1 MKRFVRMTG
10 DGPRVTRTAPG
21 ESVTSRALSVLD
33 AFDEQHAA
41 LTLSQVARRS
51 GLPVATAHRRLA
63 DLVASRLLHR
73 RADGRY
79 EIGARMWHLGLLSR
93 PTTMREAALPHLQ
106 DLVTLTGL
114 TAHVAVLDGLAAL
127 VVDRIGGSRAVLT
140 RHSPG
145 GRLPLYCTAVG
156 KVLLAFAPVTVQD
169 QALRALVAHT
179 SHTITDPGVVR
190 RQIREIDR
198 TRLASSRQEHRDGV
212 ASIAVPVFRAGAVVA
227 AIGLLAPLR
236 AGVDTHAEALRSCSA
251 QVARS
256 LAALERVPED

>member
-1 MKRFVRMTG
+1 MAGER
-10 DGPRVTRTAPG
+10 PRVARTAPG

-51 GLPVATAHRRLA
+51 GLPVATAHRRVA
-63 DLVASRLLHR
+63 DLVDSRLLHR

-106 DLVTLTGL
+106 DLVSLTGL

-127 VVDRIGGSRAVLT
+127 VVDRIGGSRTVLT

-156 KVLLAFAPVTVQD
+156 KVLLAFAPAGVQD

-179 SHTITDPGVVR
+179 RHTVTDPEAVR

-198 TRLASSRQEHRDGV
+198 TRLASSRQEHRNGV
-212 ASIAVPVFRAGAVVA
+212 TSIAVPVFRGGTVVA
-227 AIGLLAPLR
+227 AIGLLAPLS
-236 AGVDTHAEALRSCSA
+236 AGVHRHAEALRSCSA

-256 LAALERVPED
+256 LESLERPP

>member
-1 MKRFVRMTG
+1 MVGER
-10 DGPRVTRTAPG
+10 PRVARTAPG

-63 DLVASRLLHR
+63 DLVDSRLLHR
-73 RADGRY
+73 RVDGRY

-106 DLVTLTGL
+106 DLVSLTGL

-127 VVDRIGGSRAVLT
+127 VVDRIGGSRTVLT

-156 KVLLAFAPVTVQD
+156 KVLLTFAPAGVQD

-179 SHTITDPGVVR
+179 RHTITDPEAVR
-190 RQIREIDR
+190 RQLREIDR

-212 ASIAVPVFRAGAVVA
+212 TSIAVPVFRGGTVVA
-227 AIGLLAPLR
+227 AIGLLAPLTP
-236 AGVDTHAEALRSCSA
+236 GVHTHAEALRSCAS

-256 LAALERVPED
+256 LESLERVS